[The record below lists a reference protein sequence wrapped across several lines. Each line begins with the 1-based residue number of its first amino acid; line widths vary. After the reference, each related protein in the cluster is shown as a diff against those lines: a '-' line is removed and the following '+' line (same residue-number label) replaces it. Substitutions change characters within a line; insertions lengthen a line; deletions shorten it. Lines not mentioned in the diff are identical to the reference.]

1 MANTK
6 SDPDLAA
13 KVDTYM
19 QALVALDR
27 FSGSILIAREGNVL
41 MSAGYGLA
49 NREHGVP
56 NAPQTKFRLGSVT
69 KQFTAMAILILQ
81 NQNKLRI
88 QDPIRAVFPD
98 CPDAWERVIG
108 YHNHV

>member
-49 NREHGVP
+49 NREHFRKAYIEPLVKAGWLERTIP
-56 NAPQTKFRLGSVT
+56 NKPQSRNQKYRLTDKGREVLER
-69 KQFTAMAILILQ
+69 I
-81 NQNKLRI
+81 NQ
-88 QDPIRAVFPD
+88 
-98 CPDAWERVIG
+98 
-108 YHNHV
+108 